1 MSEKLKSDFEYVD
14 ELFNETREGNLDPIN
29 PFSYWVLEGK
39 IAAGEYPGRQF
50 SVNPSTFIA
59 SVVHSVIA
67 LLRSKFVAR
76 NSPGWKIG
84 CLMDAG
90 VDTFIDLTESGER
103 PSYNRHLHSQRRKRS
118 RRSKYYRFPITDK
131 NVTSRQQMKEILD
144 LIDSEVFEG
153 RSVYIHCFRGLGR
166 TGIVV
171 GCLLSRHGLSGAEAL
186 KRIPEL
192 RKGLAGDFRESP
204 ENDSQ
209 RQFILNWSE

>member
-1 MSEKLKSDFEYVD
+1 
-14 ELFNETREGNLDPIN
+14 
-29 PFSYWVLEGK
+29 
-39 IAAGEYPGRQF
+39 
-50 SVNPSTFIA
+50 
-59 SVVHSVIA
+59 
-67 LLRSKFVAR
+67 
-76 NSPGWKIG
+76 
-84 CLMDAG
+84 
-90 VDTFIDLTESGER
+90 
-103 PSYNRHLHSQRRKRS
+103 
-118 RRSKYYRFPITDK
+118 
-131 NVTSRQQMKEILD
+131 MKEILD